1 MAEVQF
7 DLEDPV
13 LAAIAWSRIA
23 EPGDRAAGALA
34 RVLGHADALR
44 WLSGAPVLLTQLP
57 GAESDWQ
64 AVRARWLPRLAD
76 LDPQRELRVITRLGG
91 GVLHRQ
97 DPRWPDAL
105 DELGLE
111 APHCLWVRGDPEL
124 VGQQSSVAIVGART
138 STHYGEHIA
147 SEFAAGLAGRG
158 HAVVSGGAY
167 GIDAAAHRAA
177 LAARGP
183 TVAVMAGGLDRFYP
197 AGNADLIAAIAQ
209 DGAVIS
215 ELAPGSSP
223 SRSRFLT
230 RNRLIAA
237 LASACIV
244 VEAGWRSG
252 TLSTAGHAVRLLRPV
267 GVVPGPITSSASAG
281 CHRLLREGAAVCV
294 TDLQE
299 VLELL
304 TPLGSNDAI
313 EPEIRAPGNLP
324 EGLRGSDAQ
333 VWEALPARGSGT
345 LGSVAK
351 VSGLG
356 EDSVRGALG
365 RLEMLG
371 HARREGER
379 YRRVKR
385 S

>member
-1 MAEVQF
+1 MAEISF
-7 DLEDPV
+7 DLDDPL

-23 EPGDRAAGALA
+23 EPADKAAGALA

-44 WLSGAPVLLTQLP
+44 WLSGAPVLLSHLP
-57 GAESDWQ
+57 GSERDWQ
-64 AVRARWLPRLAD
+64 AARARWLPRLEG
-76 LDPQRELRVITRLGG
+76 LDPLRELRTITTLGG
-91 GVLHRQ
+91 GVLHRA
-97 DPRWPDAL
+97 DPRWPSAVD
-105 DELGLE
+105 DLGLE

-124 VGQQSSVAIVGART
+124 VARESSVAIVGART
-138 STHYGEHIA
+138 STHYGERVA
-147 SEFAAGLAGRG
+147 SELAAGLAGRG
-158 HAVVSGGAY
+158 HVVVSGGAY

-177 LAARGP
+177 LAAQGP
-183 TVAVMAGGLDRFYP
+183 TIAVMAGGLDRFYP
-197 AGNADLIAAIAQ
+197 AGNAELIAAIAQ

-252 TLSTAGHAVRLLRPV
+252 TLSTAGHAAGLLRPV
-267 GVVPGPITSSASAG
+267 GVVPGPVTSAASAG
-281 CHRLLREGAAVCV
+281 CHRLLREGNAVCV

-299 VLELL
+299 VLELVS
-304 TPLGSNDAI
+304 PVGEVVQD
-313 EPEIRAPGNLP
+313 EPESHRATDAPR
-324 EGLRGSDAQ
+324 GLSQGDTQ

-345 LGSVAK
+345 LTSVTK

-356 EDSVRGALG
+356 LDSVRAALG

-371 HARREGER
+371 HATREGER
-379 YRRVKR
+379 FRRAR
-385 S
+385 R